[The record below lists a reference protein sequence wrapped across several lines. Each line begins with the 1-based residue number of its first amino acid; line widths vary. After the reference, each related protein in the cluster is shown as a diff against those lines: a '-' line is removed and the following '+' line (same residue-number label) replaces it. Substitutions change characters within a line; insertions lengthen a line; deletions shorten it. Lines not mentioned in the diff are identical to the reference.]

1 MPEYPEFCWTELIV
15 NAVAHRDYSIKGTDI
30 QIKMFDDHLTV
41 ESPGILPGMVRVS
54 NIREIHFSRNP
65 KLVELLTAYD
75 FVKEFGEGVDRVFGD
90 MEAAGLPAPLYRQEE
105 FMLYATL
112 RNKNFGAEN
121 ASWRDTPHD
130 IPHDG
135 DKLLKYCSVP
145 RSRPEMMEFMGVTN
159 RKYFRERYI
168 KPLLESGQLCMTLPD
183 KPKSKKQQYVAKNNP
198 ACMVPH
204 RLPHK
209 LKNLYTKGPAL
220 AQYEREFFMVVSG
233 HGLIQQRKIGTE
245 EVLEFPVSG

>member
-183 KPKSKKQQYVAKNNP
+183 KPKSKKQQYVAK
-198 ACMVPH
+198 
-204 RLPHK
+204 K
-209 LKNLYTKGPAL
+209 
-220 AQYEREFFMVVSG
+220 
-233 HGLIQQRKIGTE
+233 
-245 EVLEFPVSG
+245 